1 MQKRAIKQ
9 KEVRQTTT
17 SERSLYSP
25 CYVPTYIILLVY
37 SRVYHVQDHVN
48 GVYTIIGMSSYYH
61 EVLTCHY
68 VRSYSTAAV

>member
-1 MQKRAIKQ
+1 MQRRAIKQ

-17 SERSLYSP
+17 SERRFIQPLLCAYLYHSTSIQQSVP
-25 CYVPTYIILLVY
+25 CTGPCK
-37 SRVYHVQDHVN
+37 Q
-48 GVYTIIGMSSYYH
+48 GVHNYRHEYYH